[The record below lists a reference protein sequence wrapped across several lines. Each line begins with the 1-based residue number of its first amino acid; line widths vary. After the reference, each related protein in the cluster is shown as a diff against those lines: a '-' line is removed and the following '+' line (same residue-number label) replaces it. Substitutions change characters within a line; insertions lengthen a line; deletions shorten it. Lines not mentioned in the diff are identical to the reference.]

1 MTSGPLGTALAVAL
15 LACTVQCMPK
25 ATGKHRRQV
34 LEHSVSSVSQDGCVE
49 SGKHYGVGEQWERS
63 YLGNTLL
70 CTCHGVSGIKCKSKP
85 DAEETCYDKI
95 NARSYRVGETYE
107 RPKDGMIWDC
117 TCIGSS
123 RGKIS
128 CTIGNRCHEGGHSYK
143 IGDTW
148 KRPHDTGDYMLE
160 CVCLGNGKGEW
171 TCKPVSERC
180 FDDAAGTSYMV
191 GETWEKPYQGWMM
204 VDCTCLGEGNGRITC
219 TSRNRCNDQDKRTSY
234 RIGDTWSKTDSLGHV
249 VQCLCTGN
257 GRGEWKCE
265 RHASLHTTGL
275 GTGSRVVTNIQPAV
289 HQPQAVPEHPTQGSC
304 LTDTGVSYGL
314 GMRWIKTQGS
324 KQMLCTCLGNGVS
337 CDESESQSQVYGGSS
352 GGLPCVF
359 PFVFMG
365 KTFYSCTSEG
375 RSDGQLWCSTSADFE
390 KDYKYSFCTSNNVM
404 VTTRGGNSNGAL
416 CHFPFLYNGRNYT
429 DCTAEGRRDGMKW
442 CGTTYN
448 FDREQRFGFC
458 PMAAHEEVCTIGEG
472 VMYRVGDQWDRRHD
486 VLGHMMRCTCM
497 GNGRGE
503 WSCMAYSQLKDQC
516 TVDNLTYEV
525 NQTFTKLHNEG
536 YMMNCTC
543 FGEGRGRW
551 KCDAIDQC
559 QEPETRVYYQ
569 IGDSWDKLIQGI
581 HYRCYC
587 YGNGLGEMSCE
598 PQQTFHGGNRP
609 VQVII
614 SESGNQPNS
623 HPIQWNAPASEHITQ
638 YILKWRPKNT
648 HIRWMEVTIPGH
660 LNSYTIAGLK
670 PGVTYEGQLISIL
683 RFGRRETTRFDFST
697 VHGSLTP
704 SEGETTPPPP
714 MVDTSES
721 VTEITSSSFVISW
734 VSASDTVSGFRVE
747 YELNEEGGQTGQP
760 MILDLPHSAT
770 SVNISE
776 LLPGRKYTVN
786 VYEVT
791 GGGKPNLILTT
802 SQTTAPD
809 APSEH
814 EVKDVGESSIIIS
827 WSKPV
832 APITAYRVV
841 YTPSEEGSSGSTEL
855 NLPNTAT
862 SVTLGDLRPGLP
874 YNISIYSVEE
884 NMESEPIFIQVTT
897 AGEPLAEEV
906 PSPTDLQFF
915 EVSDSKI
922 IITWTGPSTVV
933 SGYRV
938 SVGEVGPD
946 GLVERVLPFPVTPN
960 AYAEITNLQ
969 PGTLY
974 RFFIYA
980 LKSGEESKPLVGEQ
994 ATKPDPPTDIDFTHV
1009 TEDSA
1014 VIIWSAPRA
1023 QVTGY
1028 RLFLTVQGS
1037 NPKQLRIPG
1046 RMSQYTLINLQPDT
1060 EYTATLHAE
1069 KGNVLSEGSIA
1080 SFTTLQPIRNAP
1092 HFSTDVTD
1100 TSIIVS
1106 WTPVPKIGYKL
1117 TVRPSQGGEA
1127 PRDTISESGSVH
1139 ISGLTPGV
1147 EYTYSVQPVINGHE
1161 QGNPIIRRVVTPLSP
1176 PTDLNLQSNP
1186 NTGELMV
1193 QWSDAKIPDI
1203 TGHRVTCTPTKGQQG
1218 NSIEEFVKAG
1228 QNSCT
1233 LENLS
1238 PGVEYNVSVFTV
1250 KDEIES
1256 VPVSTTLSP
1265 EPDPPTDIDFTNV
1278 TEDSA
1283 VIIWSAPRAQVT
1295 GYRLFLTVQGSNPK
1309 QLRIPGR
1316 TSQYTL
1322 IDLQPDTEYT
1332 VTLHAEKGNVLSEGS
1347 IASFTTLQPMGI
1359 APHFSTDVTDTSIIV
1374 SWTPVPK
1381 IGYKLTVRPSQ
1392 GGEAPRDTIS
1402 ESGSVHISGLTPGV
1416 EYTYSVQPVING
1428 HEQGNPII
1436 RHVVTQPDPPTD
1448 IDFTNVTEDS
1458 AVIIWSAPRAQVTGY
1473 RLFLTV
1479 QGSNPK
1485 QLRIPGRTSQYT
1497 LIDLQPDTEYTVT
1510 LHAEKGNVLSEG
1522 SIASFTTLQP
1532 IGIAPDFSTDVTDT
1546 SIIVSWTPVPKIGYK
1561 LTVRPSQGGEAP
1573 RDTISES
1580 GSVHISGLTPGVE
1593 YTYSVQPVI
1602 NGHEQGSPI
1611 IRRVVT
1617 LQPMGI
1623 APDFSTDVTDTSI
1636 IVSWTPV
1643 PKIGYKLTVRPSQG
1657 GEAPR
1662 DTISESGSV
1671 HISGLTP
1678 GVEYTYSVQPV
1689 INGHEQGNP
1698 IIRRVVT
1705 QPDPP
1710 TDIDFTNV
1718 TEDSAVIIWSA
1729 PRAQVTGYRLFLTVQ
1744 GSNPKQLHIPGRTS
1758 QYTLIDLQPDTEYT
1772 VTLHAEKGNVLSEG
1786 SIASFTTFPQMGI
1799 APHFST
1805 DVTDTDIIV
1814 SWTPVPKIGFKL
1826 TVRPSQGGEAPRDTI
1841 SESGS
1846 VHISGLTPGVEYT
1859 YSVQPVI
1866 NGHEQGNPIIRRV
1879 VTQPDPPAD
1888 IDFTNVTEDSAVII
1902 WSTPRAQVTG
1912 YRLFLTVEG
1921 SNPKQLRIPG
1931 RMSQY
1936 TLINLQPDTEYTATL
1951 HAEKGNVLSVGLIAS
1966 FTTLQQMGIAPHF
1979 STDVTDTSIIV
1990 SWTPVPKIGYKLTVR
2005 PSQGGE
2011 APRDTISESGSVH
2024 ISGLT
2029 PGVEYTYSVQ
2039 PVINGHE
2046 QGSPIIRRVV
2056 TQPDPPTDI
2065 DFTNVTEDSAVII
2078 WSAPRAQVTG
2088 YRLFLTVQ
2096 GSNPKQL
2103 RIPGRTSQYTL
2114 INLQPDTEYTVTL
2127 HAEKGNVL
2135 SEGSIASFTTLQP
2148 MGKAPD
2154 FSTDVTDTSI
2164 IVSWTPVPKI
2174 GYKLTVRPSQ
2184 GGEAPRDTISESGS
2198 VHISGLT
2205 PGVEYTYSVQPV
2217 INGHEDGN
2225 PIIRRVVTQPDP
2237 PTDID
2242 FTNVTEDSAVIIWST
2257 PRAQVTGY
2265 RLFLTVQGSNP
2276 EQLRI
2281 PGRMSQYT
2289 LINLQPDTEYTAT
2302 LHAEKGN
2309 VLSEGSIASFT
2320 TLQPMGNAP
2329 HFSTDVT
2336 DTSIIVSWT
2345 PVPKIGYKLT
2355 VRPSQGGEAPRDT
2368 ISESGSVHISGLTPG
2383 VEYTYSVQPVIN
2395 GHEHGNPIIRRVVTL
2410 QPMGNAPDFST
2421 DVTDTSIIVSWT
2433 PVPKIGY
2440 KLTVRP
2446 SQGGEAPRDT
2456 ISESGSVHISGLTPG
2471 VEYTYSVQPVINGHE
2486 HGNPIIRRVVTQPD
2500 PPTDIDFTN
2509 VTEDSAVI
2517 IWSAP
2522 RAQVTGYRLFLTVQ
2536 GSNPKQL
2543 RIPGRTSQYTLINL
2557 QPDTEYTVTLHAE
2570 KGNVLSEGSI
2580 ASFTTL
2586 QPMGIAP
2593 DFSTDVTDTA
2603 IIVSWTPVP
2612 KIGYKLTVRPSQGG
2626 EAPRDTISESGS
2638 VHISG
2643 LTPGVEYTYSV
2654 QPVING
2660 HEQGNPIIRH
2670 VVTQPDPPT
2679 DIDFTH
2685 VTEDSAV
2692 IIWSAPRAQVT
2703 GYRLFLTV
2711 QGSNPKQLRIPGRM
2725 SQYTLINLQPDT
2737 EYTVTLHA
2745 EKGNVLSEGS
2755 IASFTTLQPLGIAP
2769 HFSTDVKDTSI
2780 IVSWTPV
2787 PKIGYKLTVRPSQGG
2802 EAPRDT
2808 ISESGSV
2815 HISGLT
2821 PGVEY
2826 TYSVQ
2831 PVINGHEHGNP
2842 IIRRVVTP
2850 LSPPTDLNLQSNP
2863 NTGELMVQW
2872 NDAKIPDIT
2881 GHRVTCTPTKG
2892 QQGNS
2897 IEEFVK
2903 AGQNSCT
2910 LENLSPG
2917 VEYNVSVF
2925 TVKDDMESV
2934 PVSTTLTPDVPK
2946 ITDLSFINIT
2956 DSTIGLSWSPLNHTA
2971 VTGYR
2976 ITVLAAGDSVPIFV
2990 EFVEPTSGVYTVH
3003 GLEPGIDYD
3012 ITVTTVTENGESEPI
3027 TITQQTAVPAP
3038 SGLSFGEV
3046 TADTM
3051 LVTWKAPH
3059 VPKSSDIKRYIIHYH
3074 PIDDDDD
3081 TIERTVDGKTNY
3093 IVLRHL
3099 VPNTEYM
3106 VRVICVY
3113 EERESSPAVGTQR
3126 TVLDA
3131 PVGLQFSDV
3140 GTNSFTVR
3148 WQAPQAVISGY
3159 RIRYQKTSGG
3169 RAKDERLPPSRS
3181 HFTLT
3186 GLTQETEYR
3195 ISVYAVSGSRESLPV
3210 TGTQSTISDAP
3221 TDLEVISSTPTS
3233 ITVRWDAPSVTVR
3246 YYRITHGES
3255 GSIDAPQEFTVPG
3268 SQSTATID
3276 GLRPGTDYT
3285 ITVYA
3290 VTGRGDSPASSTP
3303 IHVIHRTDIES
3314 PSGMQVTDVKDN
3326 TITVRWSPAVG
3337 PISGYRV
3344 TGKPLNGQGPTF
3356 SEVVAPDQTEM
3367 TFSGLMPT
3375 AEYTVS
3381 VYALG
3386 QDGESPPLVENVV
3399 TTVDKPKDLSFT
3411 DVDSTSMRISWE
3423 SPDGV
3428 VSSYRVLYYSPEE
3441 GERELFPAPRGED
3454 ESAVLHGLRPGT
3466 EYTVKVIALHDR
3478 TPSTPLVGT
3487 QTTAIPGPTSLHF
3500 SQVGPTSFTVSW
3512 SSSDVRLTGYRVAI
3526 TPKSK
3531 NGPTKEDNIS
3541 PDSKEFHA
3549 TGLMPG
3555 TNYEVEVY
3563 GVKNSLTSRRVKGE
3577 ISTPDNISPPRR
3589 VRISNVKDSSITL
3602 TWRSKTEAISGFLVE
3617 ATPTIRGHNPIQRTI
3632 EPDSRTYTITGLE
3645 PGTLYKINLYTLNGS
3660 SRSEP
3665 FTLTA
3670 ATAKPVIS
3678 PPTNLHFTSL
3688 TPSSISFTWERSR
3701 STVTGY
3707 YVTYEEAGDI
3717 PKELTPR
3724 PQAGRTFA
3732 SISGLKPGTEYVIKI
3747 VALNNAQR
3755 SIPLIGKA
3763 KTQLEIHQLTS
3774 QFPEPSRPRQDILD
3788 VPEDNHVHM
3797 VGPNRLDTLGQ
3808 QGKHIYTEYQ
3818 SYNLG
3823 NKAQQLHPPSHR
3835 EPLVY
3840 IPLPGADGQRVPVV
3854 QVSGG
3859 PEPGFP
3865 FAGLYNETNL
3875 PQEAQ
3880 TQTTI
3885 MWQPVPH
3892 TSEYVVSCNPITEIS
3907 EKILQMRLPGT
3918 STSATLIG
3926 LTSGASYNVLV
3937 ESVSGD
3943 QKQKVLEDVV
3953 TVGNSVPG
3961 AGVVPTGRD
3970 VCYDTFTATYHEV
3983 DEEWERMSETG
3994 FKLWCK
4000 CLGLGSGH
4008 FRCDSSKWCHDNGH
4022 NYRIGEKWD
4031 RRAENGHMMSCTCLG
4046 SGKGEFKCEPHEST
4060 CYDEGKL
4067 YQVGNQWQKEY
4078 LGAICTCTCYGGQ
4091 QGWRCE
4097 NCRRPGVEVDADLVQ
4112 PPVRS
4117 DAYDRYRENALR
4129 KLNIQCPIECL
4140 RPDLLADAQSPLE

>member
-1080 SFTTLQPIRNAP
+1080 SFTTLQP
-1092 HFSTDVTD
+1092 
-1100 TSIIVS
+1100 
-1106 WTPVPKIGYKL
+1106 
-1117 TVRPSQGGEA
+1117 
-1127 PRDTISESGSVH
+1127 
-1139 ISGLTPGV
+1139 
-1147 EYTYSVQPVINGHE
+1147 
-1161 QGNPIIRRVVTPLSP
+1161 
-1176 PTDLNLQSNP
+1176 
-1186 NTGELMV
+1186 
-1193 QWSDAKIPDI
+1193 
-1203 TGHRVTCTPTKGQQG
+1203 
-1218 NSIEEFVKAG
+1218 
-1228 QNSCT
+1228 
-1233 LENLS
+1233 
-1238 PGVEYNVSVFTV
+1238 
-1250 KDEIES
+1250 
-1256 VPVSTTLSP
+1256 
-1265 EPDPPTDIDFTNV
+1265 
-1278 TEDSA
+1278 
-1283 VIIWSAPRAQVT
+1283 
-1295 GYRLFLTVQGSNPK
+1295 
-1309 QLRIPGR
+1309 
-1316 TSQYTL
+1316 
-1322 IDLQPDTEYT
+1322 
-1332 VTLHAEKGNVLSEGS
+1332 
-1347 IASFTTLQPMGI
+1347 
-1359 APHFSTDVTDTSIIV
+1359 
-1374 SWTPVPK
+1374 
-1381 IGYKLTVRPSQ
+1381 
-1392 GGEAPRDTIS
+1392 
-1402 ESGSVHISGLTPGV
+1402 
-1416 EYTYSVQPVING
+1416 
-1428 HEQGNPII
+1428 
-1436 RHVVTQPDPPTD
+1436 
-1448 IDFTNVTEDS
+1448 
-1458 AVIIWSAPRAQVTGY
+1458 
-1473 RLFLTV
+1473 
-1479 QGSNPK
+1479 
-1485 QLRIPGRTSQYT
+1485 
-1497 LIDLQPDTEYTVT
+1497 
-1510 LHAEKGNVLSEG
+1510 
-1522 SIASFTTLQP
+1522 
-1532 IGIAPDFSTDVTDT
+1532 
-1546 SIIVSWTPVPKIGYK
+1546 
-1561 LTVRPSQGGEAP
+1561 
-1573 RDTISES
+1573 
-1580 GSVHISGLTPGVE
+1580 
-1593 YTYSVQPVI
+1593 
-1602 NGHEQGSPI
+1602 
-1611 IRRVVT
+1611 
-1617 LQPMGI
+1617 MGI

-2046 QGSPIIRRVV
+2046 QGSPIIRRVVTLQPMGNAPDFSTDVTDTSIIVSWTPVPKIGYKLTVRPSQGGEAPRDTISESGSVHISGLTPGVEYTYSVQPVINGHEDGNPIIRRVV

>member
-1161 QGNPIIRRVVTPLSP
+1161 QGNPIIRRVVT
-1176 PTDLNLQSNP
+1176 Q
-1186 NTGELMV
+1186 
-1193 QWSDAKIPDI
+1193 
-1203 TGHRVTCTPTKGQQG
+1203 
-1218 NSIEEFVKAG
+1218 
-1228 QNSCT
+1228 
-1233 LENLS
+1233 
-1238 PGVEYNVSVFTV
+1238 
-1250 KDEIES
+1250 
-1256 VPVSTTLSP
+1256 
-1265 EPDPPTDIDFTNV
+1265 PDPPTDIDFTNV

-2046 QGSPIIRRVV
+2046 QGSPIIRRVVTLQPMGNAPDFSTDVTDTSIIVSWTPVPKIGYKLTVRPSQGGEAPRDTISESGSVHISGLTPGVEYTYSVQPVINGHEDGNPIIRRVV

>member
-2056 TQPDPPTDI
+2056 TLQPMGNAPDFSTDVTDTSIIVSWTPVPKIGYKLTVRPSQGGEAPRDTISESGSVHISGLTPGVEYTYSVQPVINGHEDGNPIIRRVVTQPDPPTDI

-2289 LINLQPDTEYTAT
+2289 LINLQPDTEYTA
-2302 LHAEKGN
+2302 
-2309 VLSEGSIASFT
+2309 
-2320 TLQPMGNAP
+2320 
-2329 HFSTDVT
+2329 
-2336 DTSIIVSWT
+2336 
-2345 PVPKIGYKLT
+2345 
-2355 VRPSQGGEAPRDT
+2355 
-2368 ISESGSVHISGLTPG
+2368 
-2383 VEYTYSVQPVIN
+2383 
-2395 GHEHGNPIIRRVVTL
+2395 
-2410 QPMGNAPDFST
+2410 
-2421 DVTDTSIIVSWT
+2421 
-2433 PVPKIGY
+2433 
-2440 KLTVRP
+2440 
-2446 SQGGEAPRDT
+2446 
-2456 ISESGSVHISGLTPG
+2456 
-2471 VEYTYSVQPVINGHE
+2471 
-2486 HGNPIIRRVVTQPD
+2486 
-2500 PPTDIDFTN
+2500 
-2509 VTEDSAVI
+2509 
-2517 IWSAP
+2517 
-2522 RAQVTGYRLFLTVQ
+2522 
-2536 GSNPKQL
+2536 
-2543 RIPGRTSQYTLINL
+2543 
-2557 QPDTEYTVTLHAE
+2557 
-2570 KGNVLSEGSI
+2570 
-2580 ASFTTL
+2580 
-2586 QPMGIAP
+2586 
-2593 DFSTDVTDTA
+2593 
-2603 IIVSWTPVP
+2603 
-2612 KIGYKLTVRPSQGG
+2612 
-2626 EAPRDTISESGS
+2626 
-2638 VHISG
+2638 
-2643 LTPGVEYTYSV
+2643 
-2654 QPVING
+2654 
-2660 HEQGNPIIRH
+2660 
-2670 VVTQPDPPT
+2670 
-2679 DIDFTH
+2679 
-2685 VTEDSAV
+2685 
-2692 IIWSAPRAQVT
+2692 
-2703 GYRLFLTV
+2703 
-2711 QGSNPKQLRIPGRM
+2711 
-2725 SQYTLINLQPDT
+2725 
-2737 EYTVTLHA
+2737 TLHA

>member
-1532 IGIAPDFSTDVTDT
+1532 MGNAPDFSTDVTDT

-1602 NGHEQGSPI
+1602 NGHE
-1611 IRRVVT
+1611 
-1617 LQPMGI
+1617 
-1623 APDFSTDVTDTSI
+1623 D
-1636 IVSWTPV
+1636 
-1643 PKIGYKLTVRPSQG
+1643 
-1657 GEAPR
+1657 
-1662 DTISESGSV
+1662 
-1671 HISGLTP
+1671 
-1678 GVEYTYSVQPV
+1678 
-1689 INGHEQGNP
+1689 GN
-1698 IIRRVVT
+1698 
-1705 QPDPP
+1705 
-1710 TDIDFTNV
+1710 
-1718 TEDSAVIIWSA
+1718 
-1729 PRAQVTGYRLFLTVQ
+1729 
-1744 GSNPKQLHIPGRTS
+1744 
-1758 QYTLIDLQPDTEYT
+1758 
-1772 VTLHAEKGNVLSEG
+1772 
-1786 SIASFTTFPQMGI
+1786 
-1799 APHFST
+1799 
-1805 DVTDTDIIV
+1805 
-1814 SWTPVPKIGFKL
+1814 
-1826 TVRPSQGGEAPRDTI
+1826 
-1841 SESGS
+1841 
-1846 VHISGLTPGVEYT
+1846 
-1859 YSVQPVI
+1859 
-1866 NGHEQGNPIIRRV
+1866 
-1879 VTQPDPPAD
+1879 
-1888 IDFTNVTEDSAVII
+1888 
-1902 WSTPRAQVTG
+1902 
-1912 YRLFLTVEG
+1912 
-1921 SNPKQLRIPG
+1921 
-1931 RMSQY
+1931 
-1936 TLINLQPDTEYTATL
+1936 
-1951 HAEKGNVLSVGLIAS
+1951 
-1966 FTTLQQMGIAPHF
+1966 
-1979 STDVTDTSIIV
+1979 
-1990 SWTPVPKIGYKLTVR
+1990 
-2005 PSQGGE
+2005 
-2011 APRDTISESGSVH
+2011 
-2024 ISGLT
+2024 
-2029 PGVEYTYSVQ
+2029 
-2039 PVINGHE
+2039 
-2046 QGSPIIRRVV
+2046 PIIRRVV